1 MSILIRPKCQS
12 VRAEVYNLDEF
23 KNNIKKIKNNA
34 TENKKIDQLFDYWI
48 NFILD

>member
-23 KNNIKKIKNNA
+23 KNNIKNNA
-34 TENKKIDQLFDYWI
+34 TENEKINKLFNFWI
-48 NFILD
+48 NY

>member
-34 TENKKIDQLFDYWI
+34 TENEKINQLFNYWV
-48 NFILD
+48 NYYRD

>member
-34 TENKKIDQLFDYWI
+34 TENEKIDRLFNYWV
-48 NFILD
+48 NYYRD

>member
-23 KNNIKKIKNNA
+23 KNNIKNIKNNA
-34 TENKKIDQLFDYWI
+34 TENEKINKLFNFWI